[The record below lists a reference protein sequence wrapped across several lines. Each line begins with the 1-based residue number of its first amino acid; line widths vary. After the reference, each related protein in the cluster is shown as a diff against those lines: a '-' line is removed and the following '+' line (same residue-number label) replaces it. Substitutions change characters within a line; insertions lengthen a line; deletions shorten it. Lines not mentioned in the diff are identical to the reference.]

1 MGWTIT
7 ITKSAQRD
15 LKKLD
20 RAATVAITKA
30 LRQLASEYDQAGRPV
45 QSDVKRMQGATNEWR
60 LRVGDY
66 RVIFEPDG
74 GALVVLVLRAGHRRE
89 IYRG

>member
-1 MGWTIT
+1 M
-7 ITKSAQRD
+7 
-15 LKKLD
+15 
-20 RAATVAITKA
+20 
-30 LRQLASEYDQAGRPV
+30 
-45 QSDVKRMQGATNEWR
+45 QSDVKRMQGSTNEWR

-74 GALVVLVLRAGHRRE
+74 GALVLLVLRAGHRRE